1 MTIILLVISGLYA
14 IMTLALWWGWG
25 GVWWSFTPPSTP
37 ITAEYN
43 STIPFSVIIPVRN
56 EAENLPHLLQ
66 DLAKQTYP
74 HFEVIVADDSST
86 DNTVAVVR
94 QLADGLPYTLT
105 LLPLSDERTGAP
117 KKRAIAQS
125 IRIAKGDLIL
135 TTDGDCRV
143 GPDWVLSFAT
153 FYAEHQP
160 KMITGP
166 VTFTS
171 ELSSLPGQNNKDDS
185 SPNELSSWQTV
196 FANLQTVEFAS
207 LIGSGAA
214 TLKLG
219 MPTMCNGANLCYE
232 KRVFNEVNGFAGID
246 HVASGDDELLMHKI
260 AKQYASGVR
269 FLKNPA
275 AIVHTAPHASWGAFY
290 NQRKRWASKWRAYDS
305 WQPSALAVFVFVS
318 NMAPVFSVIGYI
330 AGVISGPM
338 ALLIV
343 GLKTAPEFLFLRA
356 VLRFLQKNRAVRW
369 IPITQLVYPFYVLF
383 FGLAAQKKG
392 FVWKGRALK

>member
-1 MTIILLVISGLYA
+1 MMIIVLIISILYA
-14 IMTLALWWGWG
+14 IMTLALWWGWRS
-25 GVWWSFTPPSTP
+25 VQRSTASLGRSVVH
-37 ITAEYN
+37 I
-43 STIPFSVIIPVRN
+43 SVIIPVRN
-56 EAENLPHLLQ
+56 EAQNIVHLLA
-66 DLAKQTYP
+66 DLAQQTYP

-86 DNTVAVVR
+86 DDTVAVVR

-105 LLPLSDERTGAP
+105 LLPLTDERTGAP

-125 IRIAKGDLIL
+125 IKMAQGDLIL

-143 GPDWVLSFAT
+143 GPDWVRSFAE

-166 VTFTS
+166 VTFS
-171 ELSSLPGQNNKDDS
+171 AEM
-185 SPNELSSWQTV
+185 SSWETV
-196 FANLQTVEFAS
+196 FAQLQTVEFAS

-214 TLKLG
+214 TLALG

-232 KRVFNEVNGFAGID
+232 KRVFEEVNGFAGID

-260 AKQYASGVR
+260 AKRYPGHVL

-275 AIVHTAPHASWGAFY
+275 AIVHTAPHGTWQAFY

-305 WQPSALAVFVFVS
+305 WQPSALAIFVFVS
-318 NMAPVFSVIGYI
+318 NMAPVFAVIGFI
-330 AGVISGPM
+330 AGAISLPM
-338 ALLIV
+338 VLLII
-343 GLKTAPEFLFLRA
+343 GLKTGPEFLFLRA
-356 VLRFLQKNRAVRW
+356 VLRFLQKKRAVRW
-369 IPITQLVYPFYVLF
+369 IPLTQLVYPVYVLF

-392 FVWKGRALK
+392 FVWKGRNLK